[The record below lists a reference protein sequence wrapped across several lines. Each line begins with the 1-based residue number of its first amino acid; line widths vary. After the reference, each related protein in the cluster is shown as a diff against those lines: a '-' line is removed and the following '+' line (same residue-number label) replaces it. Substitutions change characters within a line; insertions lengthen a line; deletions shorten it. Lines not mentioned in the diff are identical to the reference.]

1 MINIKHS
8 LLAATIVA
16 GAAATPVMAQSQTT
30 PFTAAQLNTIEA
42 PGLPLSSQTVNGS
55 SVSYDGDTALHGA
68 GATSIQNVLVRAMNC
83 LGTPNK
89 LGNGQPGAAG
99 SAAVGSLGAKSG
111 GVFAGSPTMTCNNT
125 SANVSPNGT
134 STYLVQPQD
143 GEGHGFQGKY
153 VGTGSGFGRKAWYWF
168 ADVFDSGSSSHAVT
182 GVSNPFNTVNG
193 DNRWSHI
200 QYAFSDAPIAASDLA
215 TYNTTNNAVTFA
227 GPAVQFPLF
236 VLPVAIAYDQQ
247 YGTNKNGKGMVF
259 NTQYSAAYSN
269 GSTISSMR
277 LNAAAYCGIFN
288 GSITNWN
295 DPALTALNKK
305 VPLFDPTNDTLARWT
320 TDGAPIRLVGRLD
333 NSGTTDVFTR
343 HLAAVCSNPAIY
355 SGTNKYLNHAESLPY
370 NAGTNGG
377 IDYRT
382 VRSDVNYFPT
392 QATSKFAGTTNT
404 VSSDYF
410 NGTSIVYGYTG
421 NVSSLPIG
429 YTGSGNFIVT
439 NGGGNLAKLLTLA
452 DDLVEPDGVTL
463 NGKVGYISADFVQPS
478 VDSSSGLVAALLG
491 VGSGAA
497 PTVFDAPT
505 IKNGL
510 TAIGTILPP
519 ESSSTGTYSPSTED
533 RTLPAGDGT
542 TTRTNPIAW
551 TDVLYTTSSTQAYSL
566 AAPTVGYPITG
577 TTQFFGYTCYATVGN
592 REAIAELL
600 GTSLA
605 KITKDATATAI
616 NKGFLN
622 GTTAAT
628 PGIYDQS
635 NIGILP
641 VAWQTAIADTFL
653 SSTSDVN
660 KALATPLYITSALV
674 STDPSVTT
682 PAVKANPKAN
692 PPVVAAPAYKTY
704 TLTQP
709 TANPACASLPGA

>member
-1 MINIKHS
+1 
-8 LLAATIVA
+8 
-16 GAAATPVMAQSQTT
+16 MAQSQST
-30 PFTAAQLNTIEA
+30 PFTAAQLNTIQA
-42 PGLPLSSQTVNGS
+42 PGLPVSSQTVNGAQ
-55 SVSYDGDTALHGA
+55 VNYDGDTALHGA

-99 SAAVGSLGAKSG
+99 STATGSLGAKSA
-111 GVFAGSPTMTCNNT
+111 GVFAGTPATTCNNT
-125 SANVSPNGT
+125 SANVSPATGT
-134 STYLVQPQD
+134 STYEVQPQD
-143 GEGHGFQGKY
+143 GAGHGFQGKY

-168 ADVFDSGSSSHAVT
+168 ADVFDSGSSSHAVS
-182 GVSNPFNTVNG
+182 GVANPFNSVAG
-193 DNRWSHI
+193 DNRWSHV
-200 QYAFSDAPIAASDLA
+200 QYAFSDAPIAASELA
-215 TYNTTNNAVTFA
+215 IYNTTNNAVTFA
-227 GPAVQFPLF
+227 GPAIQFPLF

-247 YGTNKNGKGMVF
+247 YGTNAAHKGMIF
-259 NTQYSAAYSN
+259 NTQYTATYNN

-295 DPALTALNKK
+295 DPALTALNKR
-305 VPLFDPTNDTLARWT
+305 VPLFDPTNDTLARWSK
-320 TDGAPIRLVGRLD
+320 DGAPIRLVGRLD

-377 IDYRT
+377 IDYTT
-382 VRSDVNYFPT
+382 VRGDVNYKPSSPS
-392 QATSKFAGTTNT
+392 SKFAGTTNT

-421 NVSSLPIG
+421 NVSSLPTG
-429 YTGSGNFIVT
+429 YTGSGNYIVT

-505 IKNGL
+505 IRNGL
-510 TAIGTILPP
+510 TAFGSILPP
-519 ESSSTGTYSPSTED
+519 ESSSTGAYSPATED

-542 TTRTNPIAW
+542 TTRTNPVAW
-551 TDVLYTTSSTQAYSL
+551 TDVLYTTSSSQAYSL

-600 GTSLA
+600 GTSLG
-605 KITKDATATAI
+605 KITKDSTGVTSSI
-616 NKGFLN
+616 NRGFLN
-622 GTTAAT
+622 ATTPAN

-641 VAWQTAIADTFL
+641 VAWQAALANTFL

-660 KALATPLYITSALV
+660 KALATPLYITSGLV
-674 STDPSVTT
+674 ATDPVVVTPKMGTT
-682 PAVKANPKAN
+682 PAKR
-692 PPVVAAPAYKTY
+692 TY
-704 TLTQP
+704 TLTP
-709 TANPACASLPGA
+709 PAANPACASLPGA

>member
-1 MINIKHS
+1 MIKLKHS

-16 GAAATPVMAQSQTT
+16 GAATSPVMAQSQST

-42 PGLPLSSQTVNGS
+42 PGLPVSTQTVNGA
-55 SVSYDGDTALHGA
+55 SVNYDGDTALHGA

-99 SAAVGSLGAKSG
+99 SAAIGSLGAKSP
-111 GVFAGSPTMTCNNT
+111 GVFAGAPTTTCNNT
-125 SANVSPNGT
+125 SANVSPATGT
-134 STYLVQPQD
+134 STYEVQPQD
-143 GEGHGFQGKY
+143 GAGHGFQGKY

-182 GVSNPFNTVNG
+182 GVANPFNSVAG
-193 DNRWSHI
+193 DNRWSHV

-215 TYNTTNNAVTFA
+215 NYNTTNNAVTFA

-247 YGTNKNGKGMVF
+247 YGTNAAHKGMIF

-277 LNAAAYCGIFN
+277 LSAAAYCGIFN
-288 GSITNWN
+288 GAITNWN
-295 DPALTALNKK
+295 DPILTALNKK
-305 VPLFDPTNDTLARWT
+305 VPLFDPTNDTAARWSK
-320 TDGAPIRLVGRLD
+320 DGAPIRLVGRLD

-382 VRSDVNYFPT
+382 VRGDVNYFPT
-392 QATSKFAGTTNT
+392 QSASKFAGTTNT

-410 NGTSIVYGYTG
+410 NGTAIVYGYTG
-421 NVSSLPIG
+421 NVSSLPTG

-510 TAIGTILPP
+510 TAFGSILPP
-519 ESSSTGTYSPSTED
+519 ESDSTGAYKPSAED

-542 TTRTNPIAW
+542 ATRTNPIAW

-600 GTSLA
+600 GTSLG
-605 KITKDATATAI
+605 KITKDSTGVTASL

-622 GTTAAT
+622 SATPAT

-641 VAWQTAIADTFL
+641 VAWQAALANTFL
-653 SSTSDVN
+653 SSTSDVS
-660 KALATPLYITSALV
+660 KALTTPLYITSALV
-674 STDPSVTT
+674 STDPVVTT
-682 PAVKANPKAN
+682 PKSGTK
-692 PPVVAAPAYKTY
+692 PASKTY

-709 TANPACASLPGA
+709 SANPACASLPGA